1 MAIEVPILSLGSCFS
16 VEMGERLKNIGC
28 EVLINPFGVLY
39 NPASIANSLQML
51 EDPDFRFRDSDV
63 IERDPYYGA
72 KRRAKGGE
80 SLTLSQKRGHKSIA
94 PCIGGFTSYF
104 HHGSF
109 TRATEEKFLADA
121 NASLALARTFYGTA
135 RTVIVTFGTAWVF
148 RNLEKNLI
156 VSNCHKHRADEF
168 RRERLSV
175 EDIVR
180 MWLPIL
186 EKSDKKWIFT
196 VSPIRHPKDGLHG
209 NQVSKSI
216 LLLACEELCSRFP
229 ESLAYFPSYELM
241 LDELRD
247 FKWYKD
253 DKIHPSEEAVDYIF
267 SRFVAET
274 LTNCPFEIR
283 L

>member
-1 MAIEVPILSLGSCFS
+1 MVIEVPILSLGSCFS
-16 VEMGERLKNIGC
+16 VEMGGRLNNNGC

-63 IERDPYYGA
+63 IERDPYYCA
-72 KRRAKGGE
+72 KRNVKGGE
-80 SLTLSQKRGHKSIA
+80 SVPLSSEEGHRPIA
-94 PCIGGFTSYF
+94 PCVGGFTSFF

-109 TRATEEKFLADA
+109 TRATAEEFLADA

-229 ESLAYFPSYELM
+229 ESVIYFPSYEFM
-241 LDELRD
+241 MDELRD
-247 FKWYKD
+247 YKWYKD
-253 DKIHPSEEAVDYIF
+253 DKIHPSDEAVDYIF
-267 SRFVAET
+267 SRFVTDGIPGA
-274 LTNCPFEIR
+274 
-283 L
+283 